1 MLEDNRVAVNAAKVG
16 MDEKS
21 ARKYLNDERLPSEVA
36 AAHTWRTR
44 EDPFEEV
51 WSEVRPF
58 LELNPGLEAKTLFD
72 HLQRI
77 YPGRFAEGQLRSF
90 QRGVRRWRA
99 LEGPPKEVFF
109 AQEHRPGYLCQSD
122 FTYMHE
128 LGVSIGGEVF
138 DHLLYH
144 FVLTYSNWEN
154 GCICFSESYES
165 LSEGLQG
172 ALWELG
178 AVPWVHQTDRLT
190 AAVSHPGRPEEFTRR
205 YAALLRHYGLE
216 GRKGRAGK
224 ANENGDI
231 EQRHHRFK
239 RAVDQALM
247 LRGSREF
254 ATRAEYE
261 GFLQRLF
268 CQLNAGRS
276 GRLEEERAHLR
287 PLPAVRL
294 DCFKRLPDIRVS
306 SGSTIQVAKNTY
318 SVNSRLI
325 GESVTV
331 RLHAEHL
338 EVWYAQKCLERIP
351 RLRGEGKHRI
361 QYRHVIDWLVR
372 KPAAFENYRYRADLF
387 PSSRFRRAYDELKTR
402 LAVNRAAA
410 MYLAV
415 LKLAADEGEGLV
427 DRALQA
433 LADRHE
439 VLSYDLVVA
448 EVAGLRTQPRHGEEV
463 LIAPVDVS
471 IYDELLENQEVAH
484 AAGL

>member
-1 MLEDNRVAVNAAKVG
+1 
-16 MDEKS
+16 
-21 ARKYLNDERLPSEVA
+21 
-36 AAHTWRTR
+36 
-44 EDPFEEV
+44 
-51 WSEVRPF
+51 
-58 LELNPGLEAKTLFD
+58 
-72 HLQRI
+72 
-77 YPGRFAEGQLRSF
+77 
-90 QRGVRRWRA
+90 
-99 LEGPPKEVFF
+99 
-109 AQEHRPGYLCQSD
+109 
-122 FTYMHE
+122 
-128 LGVSIGGEVF
+128 
-138 DHLLYH
+138 
-144 FVLTYSNWEN
+144 
-154 GCICFSESYES
+154 
-165 LSEGLQG
+165 
-172 ALWELG
+172 
-178 AVPWVHQTDRLT
+178 
-190 AAVSHPGRPEEFTRR
+190 
-205 YAALLRHYGLE
+205 
-216 GRKGRAGK
+216 
-224 ANENGDI
+224 
-231 EQRHHRFK
+231 
-239 RAVDQALM
+239 M

-254 ATRAEYE
+254 ANRAEYE

-268 CQLNAGRS
+268 FQLNAGRS

-287 PLPAVRL
+287 PLPTVRL

-318 SVNSRLI
+318 SVNSRLV
-325 GESVTV
+325 GESATV

-338 EVWYAQKCLERIP
+338 EVWYAQRCLERIP

-439 VLSYDLVVA
+439 VLSYDLVVV

-463 LIAPVDVS
+463 LIAPVDVG